1 MSGATA
7 HALPLSTS
15 TIWVGDGLVPA
26 GEASV
31 SAVDHGLVTGD
42 GVFEAVEIRD
52 GRTFA
57 LRRHLARMS
66 RSAAGLGLDQPP
78 LDRIREAA
86 RALLDSDPVE
96 HGVLRIT
103 WTAGPGLLGS
113 GRVDGSPTLVV
124 AAAPV
129 PMPEPTE
136 DVWVVPWC
144 RNDKGALAGLKTT
157 SYAENV
163 RALAYARERGAG
175 EAIFANTAGQLCE
188 GTGSNVFVVARGDVL
203 TPPLSSGC
211 LAGITRELLREV
223 FPAVLDCDLP
233 LSALTEADEVFLTST
248 GRHVQAV
255 ARVDGTPLRNAPGPV
270 TQAAAAAFARL
281 RGVTD
286 EP

>member
-1 MSGATA
+1 M
-7 HALPLSTS
+7 
-15 TIWVGDGLVPA
+15 
-26 GEASV
+26 
-31 SAVDHGLVTGD
+31 DHGLVTGD

-57 LRRHLARMS
+57 LGRHLARMC
-66 RSAAGLGLDQPP
+66 RSAAGLGLTSPP
-78 LDRIREAA
+78 VERVREAVG
-86 RALLDSDPVE
+86 ALLEAEPVD

-103 WTAGPGLLGS
+103 WTGGPGPLGS
-113 GRVDGSPTLVV
+113 GRVQGKPTLVV

-129 PMPEPTE
+129 PLPPPTE
-136 DVWVVPWC
+136 EVWVVPWC
-144 RNDKGALAGLKTT
+144 RNEKGALTGLKTT

-163 RALAYARERGAG
+163 RSLAYARERGAG
-175 EAIFANTAGQLCE
+175 EALLANTVGHLCE
-188 GTGSNVFVVARGDVL
+188 GTGSNVFVVAKGDVL

-223 FPAVLDCDLP
+223 FPAVLDCDMP

-255 ARVDGTPLRNAPGPV
+255 AKVDGQVLPNAPGPV
-270 TQAAAAAFARL
+270 TRAAADAFARL
-281 RGVTD
+281 RSVTD